1 MHHKHNRVVTPSSEN
16 ESGEEESW
24 IGMEEDTDDSDEEN
38 LPIDLNIVIPGPQAN
53 REVLHKGLRSAQ
65 LKVSKLYRELKKVH
79 KEKATLEAMK
89 PRTHCRL
96 QCMNAQPND
105 DSIMKAGRHF
115 TYMNE
120 VWMCDAVSLAVMPP
134 DPDFDNTNWNSAERY
149 TNPETQMEGI
159 RRDLRMVV
167 PPFLYGS
174 MIDGSSDHF
183 ITKFD
188 HGMQQQRSNAAE
200 CGKYNL
206 LPPIFYP
213 KWNTKDKC
221 VFTSNVLLDLSL
233 CLLRGPSALRAKK
246 EGKYINM
253 HTVAKQWGL
262 TTVTPG
268 FIALVAI
275 LTRFGLSG
283 DPEFVPVGESGITY
297 TEDFKAY
304 KLMLYKYYNKPSI
317 QSVFKVYNDMI
328 FPSQLADKDSNV
340 RCDDTRY
347 IEFMACMSDESE
359 SEVPT

>member
-1 MHHKHNRVVTPSSEN
+1 MTVTRRTCLLTLTLLFQVHRR
-16 ESGEEESW
+16 
-24 IGMEEDTDDSDEEN
+24 IGKYY
-38 LPIDLNIVIPGPQAN
+38 A
-53 REVLHKGLRSAQ
+53 RSAQ
-65 LKVSKLYRELKKVH
+65 LKVSKLYRELKKVR

-89 PRTHCRL
+89 PRTRRRL
-96 QCMNAQPND
+96 QRTNAQPND
-105 DSIMKAGRHF
+105 DSIMKVGCHF

-183 ITKFD
+183 IAKFD

-200 CGKYNL
+200 HVREVLPIIMNGELDRDMLLGLDSNKGKYNL
-206 LPPIFYP
+206 LPPVFYP

-221 VFTSNVLLDLSL
+221 VFTSNVLLDLGL

-246 EGKYINM
+246 EGKYINT

-297 TEDFKAY
+297 AEDFKAY

-317 QSVFKVYNDMI
+317 QSVFKVYNDTI
-328 FPSQLADKDSNV
+328 FPSQPADKDSNV